1 MQFRVNNTFLFK
13 RASDEGRL
21 HPYEKMLGEGIRSF
35 ISELY
40 MVDGGVLLGY
50 ICGRQHENLDDLIRS
65 STELVIKPG
74 CLRYGNDAF
83 LEFDW
88 GRDPLITI
96 AMEFL
101 GGPVTA
107 HFRLTFARD
116 TVGVDILG
124 IGFEDGVGTLEENL
138 GRLSEALADA
148 QLKPLGRGTSL
159 RGSGA
164 GSPGAD

>member
-1 MQFRVNNTFLFK
+1 MQFPANNNFLFK
-13 RASDEGRL
+13 RASDEARL

-50 ICGRQHENLDDLIRS
+50 ICGHQHENLGDLIRS

-74 CLRYGNDAF
+74 RLRYGYDAF

-96 AMEFL
+96 AMEFM

-107 HFRLTFARD
+107 HFRITFARD
-116 TVGVDILG
+116 TVGIDILG
-124 IGFEDGVGTLEENL
+124 IGFDDGIGTLEENL
-138 GRLSEALADA
+138 SRLDEALADA
-148 QLKPLGRGTSL
+148 QIRPPARGL
-159 RGSGA
+159 EPPR
-164 GSPGAD
+164 PH

>member
-1 MQFRVNNTFLFK
+1 MQFPVNNTFLFK
-13 RASDEGRL
+13 RASDEARL
-21 HPYEKMLGEGIRSF
+21 HPYEKLLGEGIRAF

-50 ICGRQHENLDDLIRS
+50 ICGRQHENLEDLIRS

-74 CLRYGNDAF
+74 RLRYGNDAF

-107 HFRLTFARD
+107 HFRIVFARD
-116 TVGVDILG
+116 TVGIDILG
-124 IGFEDGVGTLEENL
+124 IGFDEGVGTVEENL
-138 GRLSEALADA
+138 DRLRTALADA
-148 QLKPLGRGTSL
+148 QLRRPQGH
-159 RGSGA
+159 
-164 GSPGAD
+164 PGPFGGG